1 MPALHLTL
9 YDWSPQPGP
18 VLSGYGTG
26 IWPQFVQ
33 DFKAKMH
40 IVYDENISTMNIKS
54 GDILISIE
62 RNNEIEHLT

>member
-1 MPALHLTL
+1 
-9 YDWSPQPGP
+9 
-18 VLSGYGTG
+18 
-26 IWPQFVQ
+26 
-33 DFKAKMH
+33 MH